1 MGILASLL
9 SILLLQTADDLSL
22 TGVVASLDGAA
33 VSEAR
38 VVLES
43 ATGQRRWEAG
53 TNTLGRFVFDRLPL
67 GSYRITVTRAGFF
80 TSETTIRM
88 EVSKTIEF
96 AMAPSEVLQESVEVI
111 ARPEPIN
118 ADALSPRQT
127 ANDEVIQNVP
137 YSGRRNF
144 QNALALMPGVV
155 NDSNNAMHIHGSSGS
170 QTRYQ
175 MDGINLTDPATG
187 GLASSIPI
195 DAIESVDLDLV
206 GYSAESGK
214 GSGGVVRVQ
223 SRFIG
228 DRMQW
233 NATDFFPGI
242 NFQRNTIGVFS
253 PRVLASGPVIPGKVW
268 FMYSGS
274 LRYVRRFNEDI
285 HEGDDR
291 QTESVL
297 DQLLKLQ
304 WSPREAQLLTV
315 SFLHNSDYTGNG
327 GLNRF
332 RHAEATTNVLRRG
345 LTVAVNHRNVWRNTL
360 YDSVLQWSGRRETD
374 LAKGTVPFEIWPTG
388 WRGNFFSDRRGTND
402 RFHVAQTAAWE
413 RTWHGVTHR
422 FKAGAEFDHVT
433 SDVTVDKRGYQIYD
447 INGDVISTIGFVG
460 PNAARIR
467 NQEYGFF
474 FQDRL
479 DFSPIFQIELG
490 MRADRERAVGRNNF
504 GPRVG
509 FSFLPVND
517 GSSKI
522 SGGLGLFFDNVPL
535 GHLQLPRLQRQVSDE
550 SSTPISIGVSPSL
563 HNPMGV
569 HWNVSWEHEWAPRWV
584 SRINVIQ
591 KRGYDQVRVGA
602 LPRPQGFDLI
612 VDNSGTSKYGALE
625 FSLDRPI
632 RTDLRILAS
641 YVFSKTNGRPTIPLD
656 FPDPSIEPIQD
667 APMNWDSRHR
677 FLSWGYFPFFLKSSA
692 SYSIEARSGFPFTAI
707 DKRTRIAGPYN
718 GGRFPMHFV
727 TNFSLE
733 KEIPFLFGKRLGVR
747 VGVLNLLNRF
757 SPRFVDTNVNSP
769 TFMEFSDSSDRHF
782 VGRLRLVKR

>member
-1 MGILASLL
+1 MVILAALL
-9 SILLLQTADDLSL
+9 SVFLFQSADDLSL
-22 TGVVASLDGAA
+22 TGVVKSLDGAA
-33 VSEAR
+33 VIEAR
-38 VVLES
+38 IVLES
-43 ATGQRRWEAG
+43 ATGQRRWLAE
-53 TNTLGRFVFDRLPL
+53 TNNLGRFAFDRLPL
-67 GSYRITVTRAGFF
+67 GSYRITVTKADFF
-80 TSETTIRM
+80 TSETSIRM
-88 EVSKTIEF
+88 EASKTIEF
-96 AMAPSEVLQESVEVI
+96 ALAPSEVLQQSIEVI

-118 ADALSPRQT
+118 RDALSPRQT

-137 YSGRRNF
+137 YTGRRNF
-144 QNALALMPGVV
+144 QNALTLMPGVV
-155 NDSNNAMHIHGSSGS
+155 NDSNNDIHIHGSSGS

-175 MDGINLTDPATG
+175 LDGINLTDPSTG

-195 DAIESVDLDLV
+195 DAIESVDLDLA

-268 FMYSGS
+268 FMYSAS

-285 HEGDDR
+285 HDGEDR

-304 WSPREAQLLTV
+304 WSPRQAQLLTV
-315 SFLHNSDYTGNG
+315 SFLHNSDYSGNG

-332 RHAEATTNVLRRG
+332 RHSEATTNALRRG
-345 LTVAVNHRNVWRNTL
+345 LTVAVDHRNVWKGTL
-360 YDSVLQWSGRRETD
+360 YDSIFQWSGRRETE
-374 LAKGTVPFEIWPTG
+374 LAKGTAPFEVWPTG
-388 WRGNFFSDRRGTND
+388 WRGNFFSDTRGNND

-413 RTWHGVTHR
+413 RAWHGVTHR
-422 FKAGAEFDHVT
+422 FKAGVEFDHVT
-433 SDVTVDKRGYQIYD
+433 SDLAVNKRDYRIYD
-447 INGDVISTIGFVG
+447 LNGDVLSAIRFVG
-460 PNAARIR
+460 PDAATVR

-474 FQDRL
+474 VQDRL
-479 DFSPIFQIELG
+479 DLSPIFQMEFGVRL
-490 MRADRERAVGRNNF
+490 DRERVVGQNNI
-504 GPRVG
+504 GPRIG
-509 FSFLPVND
+509 FSFLPGKD
-517 GSSKI
+517 RSSKI
-522 SGGLGLFFDNVPL
+522 SGGVGAFYDSVPL
-535 GHLQLPRLQRQVSDE
+535 GHLQLARLQRQVSDE
-550 SSTPISIGVSPSL
+550 SPTPISLAVSPAL
-563 HNPMGV
+563 QNPIGV

-602 LPRPQGFDLI
+602 VPRPQGFDLI
-612 VDNSGTSKYGALE
+612 VNNSGTSMYRAIE

-641 YVFSKTNGRPTIPLD
+641 YVFSKTNGRPTISLE
-656 FPDPSIEPIQD
+656 FPDPTIEPILE

-707 DKRTRIAGPYN
+707 NKRTLIAGSYN
-718 GGRFPMHFV
+718 GERFPMHFV

-782 VGRLRLVKR
+782 VGRLRLVKK